1 MRSLALLKIAPIIFF
16 RMVIDTLKQFPLVG
30 SVLINDGLNSI
41 TIGSAKRMKIVWVVT
56 VFFGTLMAYG
66 SNDLCAILEFVML

>member
-41 TIGSAKRMKIVWVVT
+41 TIGSAKRMKTVWVVT